1 MIIGGACNAQWC
13 CDIECGMKISWA
25 TSLAVLGIFLSVT
38 GSATAQPAPA
48 TAPETVAGQPA
59 PPAGAPLPTPTPA
72 AAPAHGE
79 PDAYL
84 LPTRWRLNDPARSW
98 AFRASAELGMLGVL
112 SHTIQYSTDGSVF
125 DYVHEGGQSGVFP
138 FARVSAEFE
147 IFHRHSFILL
157 YQPLTIGTQTVLQRD
172 ISVDKLIFPA
182 GTPLNLQY
190 GFDFYRFDYQYDFFR
205 SLKYELA
212 IGLGIQ
218 LRNAR
223 ISFTSVDGGLRRTN
237 DNLGPVPLLRVR
249 GRYTF
254 HNSFFL
260 GLEADGFYA
269 NIPVAN
275 GGSSNVE
282 GAIFDVSLRG
292 GVGLTAFMDV
302 FLNVRY
308 LGGWSNG
315 TSTPKGFG
323 DGFTA
328 NYLHTMI
335 LSLGVGLR

>member
-1 MIIGGACNAQWC
+1 MSRACNAQWC
-13 CDIECGMKISWA
+13 RDIEIGMT
-25 TSLAVLGIFLSVT
+25 TSKTASLLVLGIMFSLA
-38 GSATAQPAPA
+38 GAAAAQPVPA
-48 TAPETVAGQPA
+48 TDLAVVAGKPA
-59 PPAGAPLPTPTPA
+59 TPA
-72 AAPAHGE
+72 AAPLPTAVPAAASAQGE
-79 PDAYL
+79 PEAHL
-84 LPTRWRLNDPARSW
+84 LPLRWRLNDPARSW
-98 AFRASAELGMLGVL
+98 ALRASAELGMLGVL
-112 SHTIQYSTDGSVF
+112 SHTIQFSTDGSVF

-138 FARVSAEFE
+138 FSRVSAEFE

-157 YQPLTIGTQTVLQRD
+157 YQPLTIVTQTVLQRD

-182 GTPLNLQY
+182 GMPLNLQY

-205 SLKYELA
+205 SPKYELA

-223 ISFTSVDGGLRRTN
+223 ISFTSGDGQFRRTN

-254 HNSFFL
+254 HNGFFL

-292 GVGLTAFMDV
+292 GVALTAFMDV

-315 TSTPKGFG
+315 TSTPNGFG

>member
-1 MIIGGACNAQWC
+1 
-13 CDIECGMKISWA
+13 MKTFRA
-25 TSLAVLGIFLSVT
+25 ASLPVLGLLLSLT
-38 GSATAQPAPA
+38 GAAAAQPAPA
-48 TAPETVAGQPA
+48 AAPEGAAGQPA
-59 PPAGAPLPTPTPA
+59 TPAGAPLPTAVPA
-72 AAPAHGE
+72 VPPAQGE
-79 PDAYL
+79 PEAHL
-84 LPTRWRLNDPARSW
+84 LPTRWRLNDPARNW
-98 AFRASAELGMLGVL
+98 ALRADAELGMLGVL

-138 FARVSAEFE
+138 FARFSAEFE

-157 YQPLTIGTQTVLQRD
+157 YQPLTVVTQAVLKRD

-205 SLKYELA
+205 SPRYELA

-223 ISFTSVDGGLRRTN
+223 ISFTSVDGQLRRTN

-254 HNSFFL
+254 RNGFFL

-275 GGSSNVE
+275 GGSNNVE
-282 GAIFDVSLRG
+282 GAIFDVSLRA
-292 GVGLTAFMDV
+292 GVALTAFMDV

-315 TSTPKGFG
+315 TSTPTGFG